1 MINEV
6 WKKKTTQNGA
16 PFVSFYDMRAV
27 TFVLPEEMEEVLMAA
42 LPWFILIRL
51 NHMGSHRP
59 NDSRSKPYLHREK
72 KIEYLDQDSTNLLQ
86 SYELRGKQSFVFY
99 ISRLLR
105 HGIEK
110 GRGPILYT
118 KNHGTP
124 RGVMLGTLHR
134 GIYQNPLCKSRGHM

>member
-1 MINEV
+1 MRYG
-6 WKKKTTQNGA
+6 KKTTQNGA

-72 KIEYLDQDSTNLLQ
+72 KIEYLDQDSTKP
-86 SYELRGKQSFVFY
+86 SAILRIKRKAVV
-99 ISRLLR
+99 RLL
-105 HGIEK
+105 
-110 GRGPILYT
+110 Y
-118 KNHGTP
+118 
-124 RGVMLGTLHR
+124 
-134 GIYQNPLCKSRGHM
+134 